1 MCCNTA
7 ANRPAFQ
14 GGGHQNICMC
24 GCDDP
29 GNYRPRF
36 ISKKQKIANL
46 EALLENLQE
55 EAQAVNEKIA
65 RIKKEK

>member
-1 MCCNTA
+1 MSHRNA
-7 ANRPAFQ
+7 
-14 GGGHQNICMC
+14 CMC

-36 ISKKQKIANL
+36 LSKKQRLANL
-46 EALLENLQE
+46 EAILENLQE
-55 EAQAVNEKIA
+55 ETQAVKEEIN

>member
-1 MCCNTA
+1 MCCSTGSQQ
-7 ANRPAFQ
+7 RFQ
-14 GGGHQNICMC
+14 GWGHQNVCMC

-36 ISKKQKIANL
+36 ISKKQRITNL

-55 EAQAVNEKIA
+55 EAQAVKEEMA